1 MKVVNIYKKDGSPR
15 SIDNRYEDPTEWIEH
30 CIASNSWGKP
40 IRWVRA
46 KVAVPPDHDGGTGY
60 FVYPDEQ
67 YDEADVVATE
77 ERPTG
82 NPVFDVNGDPILENG
97 VPQREAET
105 WVQLKAEYTI
115 EIEDY
120 NPVPQSISPAQARL
134 ALIQAGLYQTVLDTV
149 AVATD
154 DVKVYWEYANTFER
168 TNPIL
173 NSMASAIGITD
184 EQLDELFRY
193 GARL

>member
-1 MKVVNIYKKDGSPR
+1 MKNVKVFNKQSQLISDQNLYD
-15 SIDNRYEDPTEWIEH
+15 DPTEFVNHIV
-30 CIASNSWGKP
+30 STNYFGKP

-60 FVYPDEQ
+60 YVYPDEQ
-67 YDEADVVATE
+67 YDDADAVATE

-82 NPVFDVNGDPILENG
+82 KPVFDVNGDPILENG

-134 ALIQAGLYQTVLDTV
+134 ALIQAGLYETVLDTV
-149 AVATD
+149 SVATD